1 MPKFKF
7 PEFRVADTPGEPNG
21 GGPRAPG
28 TAPRA
33 LGGGGMARKL
43 IGVLLILAMV
53 YACYFW
59 LVRRVVVGP
68 NQVLVLLRKDG
79 TRSLPTDEVIVP
91 RPPDQKAEPE
101 KFQKWKERY
110 GDCNGILEQVYL
122 PG

>member
-28 TAPRA
+28 SAPRA
-33 LGGGGMARKL
+33 FGGGGMARKL

-59 LVRRVVVGP
+59 LVPPGRGRTEPGVGAP
-68 NQVLVLLRKDG
+68 AQGRH
-79 TRSLPTDEVIVP
+79 P
-91 RPPDQKAEPE
+91 EPAY
-101 KFQKWKERY
+101 R
-110 GDCNGILEQVYL
+110 
-122 PG
+122 